1 MRSTIHT
8 NLAPAA
14 IGPYSQGICAGN
26 LIFTAGQIPLDPI
39 TGKLIEG
46 SFEDQVMQVL
56 RNLSGV
62 LTAGGGSLETVVKFT
77 VYVTDLGNFGK
88 LNDVFAKYFDQEPP
102 ARSAVEVSALPLGA
116 DVEIEAIGIRS

>member
-1 MRSTIHT
+1 MRSIIHT
-8 NLAPAA
+8 NQAPAA
-14 IGPYSQGICAGN
+14 VGPYSQGVCAGE
-26 LIFTAGQIPLDPI
+26 LIFTAGQIALDPA
-39 TGKLIEG
+39 TGKLVAG

-56 RNLSGV
+56 HNLSGV

-77 VYVTDLGNFGK
+77 VFVTDLGNFSR

-116 DVEIEAIGIRS
+116 QVEIEAIGIRA